1 MRILIADDDD
11 VSRLALQSLLAHHG
25 YDVTAVSDG
34 TQAWDVLQSADPPR
48 LVILDWLM
56 DEMDGVEVCRRV
68 RQHPELRDVYLILLT
83 SRGEHNYVVTG
94 LAAGANDYVTKPFDR
109 NELLAR
115 VRVGAQMV
123 SLYAELAVRM
133 RELDALA
140 TMDGLTGIANRRAF
154 QARLDAEISRTNRYH
169 SPLALIMLDV
179 DHFKSLN
186 DAHGHQ
192 AGDKVLQTM
201 GRLLTSSS
209 RETDLVARYGGEE
222 FAVILVNA
230 DKAAAHEI
238 AERLRARIEAET
250 WPYQPIT
257 VSIGITSWTSAD
269 GGASEMIRQADQAL
283 YLAKQNGRNQVRHFL
298 DMNLPA
304 LKVG

>member
-11 VSRLALQSLLAHHG
+11 VSRLALKAMLVRDG
-25 YDVTAVSDG
+25 YEVTAVSDG
-34 TQAWDVLQSADPPR
+34 AQAWEILRGENPPR
-48 LVILDWLM
+48 LAILDWLM

-68 RQHPELRDVYLILLT
+68 RARPELRDIFLILLT
-83 SRGEHNYVVTG
+83 SRVDQDHIVTG

-115 VRVGAQMV
+115 VRVGAQMM

-140 TMDGLTGIANRRAF
+140 TMDALTGIANRRAF
-154 QARLDAEISRTNRYH
+154 QARLDAEIVRTNRYR
-169 SPLALIMLDV
+169 SPLALLMLDV

-192 AGDKVLQTM
+192 AGDQVLQKM
-201 GRLLTSSS
+201 GRLLASSS

-222 FAVILVNA
+222 FAIILVNA
-230 DKAAAHEI
+230 DKTAAHVI
-238 AERLRARIEAET
+238 AERFRARIEAEP
-250 WPYQPIT
+250 WPYRAVT
-257 VSIGITSWTSAD
+257 ASIGIASWKSAD
-269 GGASEMIRQADQAL
+269 DSAAEMIRQADQAL
-283 YLAKQNGRNQVRHFL
+283 YFAKNSGRNQVRHFL
-298 DMNLPA
+298 DLSEPA
-304 LKVG
+304 LAIC